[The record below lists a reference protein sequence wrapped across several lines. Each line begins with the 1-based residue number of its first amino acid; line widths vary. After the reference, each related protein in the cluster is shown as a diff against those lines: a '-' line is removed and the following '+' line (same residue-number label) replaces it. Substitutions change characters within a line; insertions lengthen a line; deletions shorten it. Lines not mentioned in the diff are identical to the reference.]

1 MKSIFALILFLFTS
15 LGFSQYQP
23 ITFGSRFNTI
33 PSTLFDN
40 YNNKN
45 ANKLT
50 RLGILVNMSQTNIM
64 DINTINLF
72 PKNYS
77 WSCDIRRIQ
86 DFKAMALN
94 IRQQDLCGRDLLF
107 DIHSEVIQNVNLK
120 NMTFP

>member
-1 MKSIFALILFLFTS
+1 MKTCFSFILFMFTS
-15 LGFSQYQP
+15 FGFSQYQP
-23 ITFGSRFNTI
+23 VSFNSKFNTT
-33 PSTLFDN
+33 PSILFDN
-40 YNNKN
+40 YTNK
-45 ANKLT
+45 KS
-50 RLGILVNMSQTNIM
+50 RLGMLGKISQTDVL
-64 DINTINLF
+64 DINTISLF

-77 WSCDIRRIQ
+77 WSSDIRRIQ

>member
-1 MKSIFALILFLFTS
+1 MKTYFSLILFMLASFS
-15 LGFSQYQP
+15 FSQSQP
-23 ITFGSRFNTI
+23 VSFSSKFKII
-33 PSTLFDN
+33 PTTLFDS
-40 YNNKN
+40 NKDAIKIN
-45 ANKLT
+45 
-50 RLGILVNMSQTNIM
+50 RLGMLGKMSQTNFM

-120 NMTFP
+120 NMNYP

>member
-15 LGFSQYQP
+15 LGFSQFQP
-23 ITFGSRFNTI
+23 ITFGSRLNTI

-40 YNNKN
+40 YSNKN
-45 ANKLT
+45 TNKVI
-50 RLGILVNMSQTNIM
+50 RLGMLDKMSQT
-64 DINTINLF
+64 DVLVINTISLF

-77 WSCDIRRIQ
+77 WSSDIRRIQ

-120 NMTFP
+120 NMTLP